1 MPGSQKPYEELFPH
15 LFQPITIKGTTFK
28 NRIIAAPS
36 GLSQS
41 LAPNNSMRHDG
52 AISYGIRA
60 KAGAGVVTLNESLWD
75 KLYGRAHDCQIDLSS
90 EEILRPLHQF
100 TDYVHF
106 FGALA
111 SMEITHCGQWT
122 LPEYNEGRNPKGPSA
137 KVNANGKIVDE
148 IKLSEID
155 YFIENYVRSV
165 VMAKRAGF
173 DMALIHGGHSWLLMQ
188 FLSPMENHRTDE
200 FGGSLENR
208 ARFPI
213 MVLDA
218 MRQAVGDDFLF
229 EYRIST
235 TELTPGGLEVPEA
248 IEFIKMIE
256 DKIDIVQCSVGSR
269 GNILTRPVMQPSH
282 FMPNGCNIY
291 LAEAVKRSGVKIPVA
306 AIGAINDPVIAEQAL
321 ADGKCDFVAMV
332 RSFIADFEWAEK
344 ARAGRPN
351 DIRPCIKCLRCLD
364 TAAGRVGISNCVAQ
378 DFEKS
383 TRKMECS
390 VNPEFGREHMMHF
403 YRDACSK
410 EHKKVVVVG
419 GGPAGICAAL
429 ESANKGNEVV
439 LFERT
444 NQLGGQL
451 CFANHNV
458 AFKGD
463 MKRYLDYLI
472 GQISKAK
479 VEIRLNTEATPEAV
493 KKEFP
498 DAVIVAVG
506 AEPVFPPIPGI
517 TGSNVMHAVE
527 AYPNLDQ
534 VGTRVVVI
542 GGGMVGCE
550 TALHLAQNG
559 RKVTLLE
566 MGKYLIPDG
575 LFTERLHTL
584 HFLEQEVETHVSTTC
599 AKITEDGVVAIQ
611 EEQNEIFFPADTVII
626 AAGMKPRT
634 AVRDSFYGTAYD
646 VVPVGDCVKLGNL
659 VGATRTGY
667 DAGIRL

>member
-1 MPGSQKPYEELFPH
+1 MHYYFAPMEGVTGAVYRRTHHEFFSGVDKYFMPFITPTTNEKLTPRQK
-15 LFQPITIKGTTFK
+15 
-28 NRIIAAPS
+28 R
-36 GLSQS
+36 
-41 LAPNNSMRHDG
+41 D
-52 AISYGIRA
+52 
-60 KAGAGVVTLNESLWD
+60 V
-75 KLYGRAHDCQIDLSS
+75 
-90 EEILRPLHQF
+90 
-100 TDYVHF
+100 
-106 FGALA
+106 
-111 SMEITHCGQWT
+111 

-148 IKLSEID
+148 IKVSEID
-155 YFIENYVRSV
+155 YFIENYVRSA

-173 DMALIHGGHSWLLMQ
+173 DMALVHGGHSWLLMQ

-218 MRQAVGDDFLF
+218 MREALGRDFLL

-248 IEFIKMIE
+248 IEFIHMIQ
-256 DKIDIVQCSVGSR
+256 DKIDIIQCSVGSR

-291 LAEAVKRSGVKIPVA
+291 LAEAVKKSGVKIPV
-306 AIGAINDPVIAEQAL
+306 NDPEIAERAL
-321 ADGKCDFVAMV
+321 AEGKCDFVAMV

-344 ARAGRPN
+344 ARAGRAG

-364 TAAGRVGISNCVAQ
+364 TAAGRVGISSCVAQ

-410 EHKKVVVVG
+410 ERKKVVVVG

-429 ESANKGNEVV
+429 ESARKGNQVV
-439 LFERT
+439 LLERT
-444 NQLGGQL
+444 DRLGGQL
-451 CFANHNV
+451 GFV
-458 AFKGD
+458 DYDVSFKGD
-463 MKRYLDYLI
+463 MKRYRDYLLR
-472 GQISKAK
+472 QIAKAG
-479 VEIRLNTEATPEAV
+479 VEVRLNTEATPELVAR
-493 KKEFP
+493 EFP

-506 AEPVFPPIPGI
+506 AAPYFPPLPGI
-517 TGSNVMHAVE
+517 HGDSVMHAVD
-527 AYPNLDQ
+527 AYPRLAEIGQ
-534 VGTRVVVI
+534 RVVVV
-542 GGGMVGCE
+542 GGGLVGCE
-550 TALHLAQNG
+550 TALHLAQHG
-559 RKVTLLE
+559 RSVTLLE
-566 MGKYLIPDG
+566 MGGYLIPDG
-575 LFTERLHTL
+575 VFTERRHTL
-584 HFLEQEVETHVSTTC
+584 HVLEEAVEIHTSTRCTELSPEGVTAVSRGGETL
-599 AKITEDGVVAIQ
+599 
-611 EEQNEIFFPADTVII
+611 FFPADTVVI

-634 AVRDSFYGTAYD
+634 EERDSFYGTAYD
-646 VVPVGDCVKLGNL
+646 VVPVGDCVRLGNL
-659 VGATRTGY
+659 VGATRTGF

>member
-1 MPGSQKPYEELFPH
+1 MPGSQKPYEMMYPH
-15 LFQPITIKGTTFK
+15 LFSSITIGKTTFK

-52 AISYGIRA
+52 AVSYGVRA
-60 KAGAGVVTLNESLWD
+60 RGGAAAVTLNESLWD
-75 KLYGRAHDCQIDLSS
+75 MKYGRAHDCQIDMSN
-90 EEILRPLHQF
+90 EENLRPLHQF

-106 FGALA
+106 FNSLA

-122 LPEYNEGRNPKGPSA
+122 LPEYNGGRNPKGPSA

-148 IKLSEID
+148 IKISEID
-155 YFIENYVRSV
+155 YFIENYVKSV

-218 MRQAVGDDFLF
+218 MREAVGRDFLF

-235 TELTPGGLEVPEA
+235 TELTPGGLEIPEA

-256 DKIDIVQCSVGSR
+256 DKIDIIQCSVGSR

-291 LAEAVKRSGVKIPVA
+291 LAEAVKKSGVKIPVA
-306 AIGAINDPVIAEQAL
+306 AIGAINDPALAEQAL
-321 ADGKCDFVAMV
+321 AEGKCDFVDMV
-332 RSFIADFEWAEK
+332 RSFIADFDWAEK
-344 ARAGRPN
+344 ARAGRVQ

-390 VNPEFGREHMMHF
+390 VNPEFGREHMMH
-403 YRDACSK
+403 YYLAACSR
-410 EHKKVVVVG
+410 EHKKVVVIG
-419 GGPAGICAAL
+419 GGPAGISAAL
-429 ESANKGNEVV
+429 ESARKGNEVV
-439 LFERT
+439 LFEKT
-444 NQLGGQL
+444 GQLGGQL
-451 CFANHNV
+451 NFVDGNV
-458 AFKGD
+458 QFKQD
-463 MKRYLDYLI
+463 MRRYRDYLR
-472 GQISKAK
+472 GQIEKAN
-479 VEIRLNTEATPEAV
+479 VQILFHTQATPELV
-493 KKEFP
+493 KAQFP
-498 DAVIVAVG
+498 DVVIVAIG
-506 AEPVFPPIPGI
+506 AEPFYPDIPGI
-517 TGSNVMHAVE
+517 HLKSVMHAVE
-527 AYPNLDQ
+527 VYTDLEQ
-534 VGTRVVVI
+534 VGKQVVVI
-542 GGGMVGCE
+542 GGGLVGCE
-550 TALHLAQNG
+550 TALHLSQQG

-566 MGKYLIPDG
+566 KGEYLIPDG

-584 HFLEQEVETHVSTTC
+584 HFLEQAVSTHTRTKC
-599 AKITEDGVVAIQ
+599 IQITTEGAQAID
-611 EEQNEIFFPADTVII
+611 ETGKEVLYAADTVVV
-626 AAGMKPRT
+626 AAGMKPR
-634 AVRDSFYGTAYD
+634 AVERDSFQGTAYD